1 SAPQQSRDS
10 PEPPCLSVGSH
21 QSKDLIKYVDS
32 FSFFK
37 FFTEVLGAVC
47 QNNLKFR
54 LKGKFRWVS
63 EGLTKAGSPTL
74 LNQIY
79 TELLITEGGSGG
91 VNNEHEVRYIE
102 QAARKAKTQEITV
115 GREDIFKPLPGR
127 DKSIRTVMTTGVAGI
142 GKTVLTQK
150 FTLDW
155 AENKTNQETQFIFP
169 FTFRELNYLKG
180 KTYSLVG
187 LVHDFFPE
195 TKQAGLC
202 RFDHFRVVFIFDGLD
217 ECRLP
222 LDFRSNKTVTDPTE
236 SASVD
241 VLLTNLIKGTLLPSA
256 HLWITTRPAAA
267 ALVPAD
273 CIDRATEVRGFT
285 DLQKEEYFRKRLG
298 DRQHAS
304 TIVSHVKM
312 SRSLH
317 IMCHIPVFCW
327 ITATVL
333 EDVLNSAEGAQLPK
347 TLTEIYIHFLVI
359 QLKLKNVKYDG
370 RGETDSHWCP
380 QSRDLVEC
388 LGKLAFEQLQKGN
401 VIFYESDLTE
411 CGIDV
416 TAATVY
422 SGMFTQI
429 FKEEK
434 SLYQTKVFCFIH
446 LSVQEF
452 LAALYVH
459 LRFVEH
465 NVNLLSK
472 QKIKFKWLKQNLN
485 SLHRS
490 AVDEALQ
497 IPNGHLD
504 LFLRFLLGL
513 SLQANQTLLRGLLT
527 KQKKKIDPNL
537 SPERNINLLHCLNEL
552 KDSSL
557 LEEIQQYLRAG
568 SPDTD
573 DLSPAQWS
581 ALVFILLS
589 SEEDLD
595 TFDLKKYS
603 DSEEGVTM
611 LLPVLKASRKALLTA
626 RNLSMSNC
634 KLLGSVL
641 SSESSALREL
651 DLSNNNLQQP
661 KMKLL
666 AAGLEIM
673 NSGSCLYRLSG
684 CNLSE
689 GSCRDLALVL
699 SPETS
704 SIKDL
709 DLSDNNIQDSGL
721 LLLSDGL
728 NSPHCQVEVVR
739 LSGCDLSPKSC
750 EVLASALNF
759 RALSLRELELNNNN
773 LGDSGVELLS
783 AALKAP
789 QGSLQTLRSVLRC
802 ARLEPGGKLYVLFS
816 PLDACELVLDTNTI
830 NRNLK
835 LSDHNRNVTFVAE
848 GQPYIEHPD
857 RFDNWSQ
864 LMCENGLTGRCYW
877 EVDWRG
883 DVDISVSYR
892 GICRKGNN
900 ADCVFGVNS
909 CSWSLFCS
917 EIKGFSVCHK
927 RNRTLI
933 PHSSPASNRVAVY
946 LDFAAGSLSF
956 YTVASGTMNHLHT
969 FNTTFTEVLFPG
981 FGLWSDKSGST
992 VSLCSLKKA
1001 ELGGSSDAQR

>member
-1 SAPQQSRDS
+1 
-10 PEPPCLSVGSH
+10 
-21 QSKDLIKYVDS
+21 
-32 FSFFK
+32 
-37 FFTEVLGAVC
+37 
-47 QNNLKFR
+47 

-513 SLQANQTLLRGLLT
+513 SLQANQTLLRGLTYL
-527 KQKKKIDPNL
+527 KKKIDPNL

-603 DSEEGVTM
+603 DSEEGVTI
-611 LLPVLKASRKALLTA
+611 LTA

-666 AAGLEIM
+666 AAGLESPCC
-673 NSGSCLYRLSG
+673 NLQSLRLSSCVITEDSCACLALALQTNPSHLKELDLSYNPLGDGGVMVLSAALKDPHCMLHKLRLSG

-789 QGSLQTLRSVLRC
+789 QGSLQTLR
-802 ARLEPGGKLYVLFS
+802 LEPGGARYLRAGLTKY
-816 PLDACELVLDTNTI
+816 ACELVLDTNTI

>member
-1 SAPQQSRDS
+1 M
-10 PEPPCLSVGSH
+10 GSCRKMI
-21 QSKDLIKYVDS
+21 QEVILQVLMTNKDLAGCGKS
-32 FSFFK
+32 K
-37 FFTEVLGAVC
+37 VLGAVC

-63 EGLTKAGSPTL
+63 EGLTKAGRSTL

-202 RFDHFRVVFIFDGLD
+202 RFDHFRVVFIFDGLH

-222 LDFRSNKTVTDPTE
+222 LDFRSNQT
-236 SASVD
+236 
-241 VLLTNLIKGTLLPSA
+241 
-256 HLWITTRPAAA
+256 
-267 ALVPAD
+267 
-273 CIDRATEVRGFT
+273 
-285 DLQKEEYFRKRLG
+285 
-298 DRQHAS
+298 
-304 TIVSHVKM
+304 
-312 SRSLH
+312 
-317 IMCHIPVFCW
+317 
-327 ITATVL
+327 
-333 EDVLNSAEGAQLPK
+333 
-347 TLTEIYIHFLVI
+347 
-359 QLKLKNVKYDG
+359 LKLKNVKYDG

-401 VIFYESDLTE
+401 VIFYESNQTE

-434 SLYQTKVFCFIH
+434 SLYQTK
-446 LSVQEF
+446 E
-452 LAALYVH
+452 ALT
-459 LRFVEH
+459 LMTCL
-465 NVNLLSK
+465 LLSG
-472 QKIKFKWLKQNLN
+472 QLWSLYYCHQRKIWTHLTLRNTLIQRKELRCCFQCSKPPEKLCTYPTDMHYLN
-485 SLHRS
+485 S
-490 AVDEALQ
+490 
-497 IPNGHLD
+497 
-504 LFLRFLLGL
+504 
-513 SLQANQTLLRGLLT
+513 
-527 KQKKKIDPNL
+527 
-537 SPERNINLLHCLNEL
+537 
-552 KDSSL
+552 
-557 LEEIQQYLRAG
+557 
-568 SPDTD
+568 
-573 DLSPAQWS
+573 
-581 ALVFILLS
+581 
-589 SEEDLD
+589 
-595 TFDLKKYS
+595 
-603 DSEEGVTM
+603 M
-611 LLPVLKASRKALLTA
+611 
-626 RNLSMSNC
+626 
-634 KLLGSVL
+634 GSVL

-651 DLSNNNLQQP
+651 DLSDNNLEQP
-661 KMKLL
+661 KMELL
-666 AAGLEIM
+666 AAGLESPCC
-673 NSGSCLYRLSG
+673 NLQSLRLSSCVITKDSCACLALALQTNPSHLKELDLSYNPLGDGGVMVLSAALKDPHCMLHKLRLSG

-699 SPETS
+699 STETS

-721 LLLSDGL
+721 MLLSDGL

-789 QGSLQTLRSVLRC
+789 QCSLQTLRSVLRC
-802 ARLEPGGKLYVLFS
+802 ARCNPQ
-816 PLDACELVLDTNTI
+816 T
-830 NRNLK
+830 R
-835 LSDHNRNVTFVAE
+835 
-848 GQPYIEHPD
+848 
-857 RFDNWSQ
+857 
-864 LMCENGLTGRCYW
+864 
-877 EVDWRG
+877 
-883 DVDISVSYR
+883 IS
-892 GICRKGNN
+892 
-900 ADCVFGVNS
+900 
-909 CSWSLFCS
+909 
-917 EIKGFSVCHK
+917 
-927 RNRTLI
+927 
-933 PHSSPASNRVAVY
+933 
-946 LDFAAGSLSF
+946 
-956 YTVASGTMNHLHT
+956 
-969 FNTTFTEVLFPG
+969 
-981 FGLWSDKSGST
+981 
-992 VSLCSLKKA
+992 
-1001 ELGGSSDAQR
+1001 